1 MKSILLKIFS
11 VLLLINITTLSFAQ
25 SDKPITGVTG
35 TLTDNA
41 GKPMDYATVSLI
53 RLPDSTIVKGT
64 LSNEAGR
71 YNLKTIVPGNYLVK
85 ATSVGYD
92 QAISQ
97 SFILSESH
105 ADFTVPVIVMHNASN
120 SLSTVLIT
128 ASKPLIEQ
136 KPDMTVLNVAN
147 SVLAT
152 GNTALEI
159 LARAPGVTLDQD
171 DNISLRGKKGVTVM
185 INDKLTYLS
194 PAQLATL
201 LKATDGTTIQSIEII
216 TNPSAKYD
224 ASGSSGIINIKLKK
238 NKQSGTNGSFTT
250 GVGYGNSWKDNQTL
264 TLNHKDGDLN
274 VYGSFSHY
282 DSKYDHNLVINR
294 AVADSLGEK
303 TYFNQLSSSPS
314 TNHDNSYRVGAD
326 YDITSN
332 NTAGFTM
339 NGYFDN
345 GHDDVASLTNI
356 GSSPG
361 EIDSYLNTLS
371 RINNTY
377 NNFALNLNDKLKLD
391 TLGQSLAVDIDYSR
405 FNNGQ
410 NAQHDTHYYELD
422 GSGMSPPGF
431 LRQQSPSVITIHTAK
446 ADYALP
452 INNDLKLETGVK
464 FSDVKTDNN
473 LAAQQQMN
481 GVYVNDST
489 LTNNFIYT
497 EKIDAGYVN
506 LSQTFKNTKV
516 EVGLRG
522 EYTSSTGDLINDN
535 DVVKRNYFDLF
546 PSLFVNH
553 TVNDKNE
560 VGFSY
565 SRRIDRPDYDA
576 LNPFVYYLDQ
586 YTYSKGNPFLNPQ
599 YTNSFELSYTYNRII
614 NVSFNYSHTSD
625 LMTTVLLT
633 DPVSEA
639 TYQTKINLQ
648 SENAYTLNVNAPFTI
663 SNWWSVN
670 ADVNGFYI
678 EFKSDTLL
686 GANYNKG
693 KIAYQAKLMQTFQLA
708 KGYKAELLSSYSSSL
723 YDGIFLISSRYLSDA
738 GISHSFAE
746 SRANIKLSMSDIFNT
761 LKDHIVSDYQT
772 NDIDV
777 RQKLET
783 RVTRLTFTYNFGN
796 SKIKDLHHTSGADDL
811 SGRVKGNN

>member
-1 MKSILLKIFS
+1 MKLILLKIFFA
-11 VLLLINITTLSFAQ
+11 LLLINITTLLFAQ
-25 SDKPITGVTG
+25 GDKPIVGVTG

-53 RLPDSTIVKGT
+53 RLPDSIIVKGT
-64 LSNEAGR
+64 LTNETGR
-71 YNLKTIVPGNYLVK
+71 YNLGIIVPGNYLVK
-85 ATSVGYD
+85 VTSVGYEQRMSEPFIITEL
-92 QAISQ
+92 QAN
-97 SFILSESH
+97 
-105 ADFTVPVIVMHNASN
+105 FTAPVMVMHPASN
-120 SLSTVLIT
+120 SLNTVVIT
-128 ASKPLIEQ
+128 ASKPLIEHRA
-136 KPDMTVLNVAN
+136 DMTVMNVAN

-194 PAQLATL
+194 SAQLATL
-201 LKATDGTTIQSIEII
+201 LKSTDGTTIQSIEII

-238 NKQSGTNGSFTT
+238 SKQSGTNGSFTT

-264 TLNHKDGDLN
+264 SLNHKEGDLN

-294 AVADSLGEK
+294 AVADSSGGK
-303 TYFNQLSSSPS
+303 TYFKQLSSSPS

-326 YDITSN
+326 YDINSN
-332 NTAGFTM
+332 NTAGFIV

-356 GSSPG
+356 GASPG
-361 EIDSYLNTLS
+361 EVDSYLNTLS

-377 NNFALNLNDKLKLD
+377 NNFALNLNDRLKLD
-391 TLGQSLAVDIDYSR
+391 TLGQSLTVDVDYSR

-410 NAQHDTHYYELD
+410 NAQHDTYYYEPN
-422 GSGMSPPGF
+422 GSAMAPPEF

-446 ADYALP
+446 ADYTYPL
-452 INNDLKLETGVK
+452 NKNLKFETGVK
-464 FSDVKTDNN
+464 FSDVKTNNN

-489 LTNNFIYT
+489 LTNHFIYT
-497 EKIDAGYVN
+497 EKIGAGYIN
-506 LSQTFKNTKV
+506 LSKSFKNTNV
-516 EVGLRG
+516 ELGLRG

-535 DVVKRNYFDLF
+535 DVAKRDYFDLF

-599 YTNSFELSYTYNRII
+599 YTNSFELSYTYNKII
-614 NVSFNYSHTSD
+614 NVSFNYSHTSN

-663 SNWWSVN
+663 SSWWNVN
-670 ADVNGFYI
+670 TDVNVFYI
-678 EFKSDTLL
+678 GFKSDTLL
-686 GANYNKG
+686 GANYNRG
-693 KIAYQAKLMQTFQLA
+693 KVAYQAKLTQSFQLA
-708 KGYKAELLSSYSSSL
+708 KGYKAELMSRYSSSL
-723 YDGIFLISSRYLSDA
+723 YDGIFLVSSRYSSDA
-738 GISHSFAE
+738 GVSHSFVGN
-746 SRANIKLSMSDIFNT
+746 RANIKLSMSDIFNT

-783 RVTRLTFTYNFGN
+783 RVTRLTFTYNFGSN
-796 SKIKDLHHTSGADDL
+796 KIKSHEHTSGTDDL